1 MGDRMAAQ
9 RPTALTAFLVGS
21 LGIATFSGMDAVM
34 KGLVIALGI
43 YPTMLWRMMSGVAM
57 AGTLFAVRPNW
68 PSRSTM
74 RIHLY
79 RGGLTF
85 VMAMLFFWGLAR
97 VPLAQAIALAFI
109 APLIALFL
117 AAGFLG
123 EVIGRKTIGAA
134 LIAFAGV
141 VLIFIG
147 QAQADLGRDALLGS
161 IAILTSAICYAVNI
175 ILMRSQAQVAGP
187 IEIAFFQNVIVAVL
201 LVAAWPIFGGA
212 DFPPADQI
220 PFVLLAAFLSTA
232 SLLLLSWAYAR
243 AEASYLAATEYT
255 SFLWAM
261 AFGWLIFGEAVS
273 LFTLAGAALIVAGC
287 ILAARRPEDAS
298 PSLEAA
304 A

>member
-1 MGDRMAAQ
+1 MIQ
-9 RPTALTAFLVGS
+9 RPTPLIAFFVGT

-43 YPTMLWRMMSGVAM
+43 YPTMLWRMLSGVAM
-57 AGTLFAVRPNW
+57 SGALFAARPNR
-68 PSRSTM
+68 PARSTM

-79 RGGLTF
+79 RGALTT

-109 APLIALFL
+109 APLISLFL
-117 AAGFLG
+117 AAAFLS
-123 EVIGRKTIGAA
+123 EKIGRKTILAS
-134 LIAFAGV
+134 LVAFAGV

-147 QAQADLGRDALLGS
+147 QAQADLGHDALLGS
-161 IAILTSAICYAVNI
+161 MAILASAICYAVNI

-187 IEIAFFQNVIVAVL
+187 IEIAFFQNLIVAVL
-201 LVAAWPIFGGA
+201 LVAAWPLFGGA
-212 DFPPADQI
+212 SLPPPDQY
-220 PFVLLAAFLSTA
+220 PFILLAALLSTA

-261 AFGWLIFGEAVS
+261 MFGWLVFGESVS

-287 ILAARRPEDAS
+287 FLAARRPEECT
-298 PSLEAA
+298 PSLEVVA
-304 A
+304 

>member
-1 MGDRMAAQ
+1 MAQFMASR

-43 YPTMLWRMMSGVAM
+43 YPTMLWRMLSGVALSG
-57 AGTLFAVRPNW
+57 ALFAARPSW

-79 RGGLTF
+79 RGLLTT

-109 APLIALFL
+109 APLIALVL
-117 AAGFLG
+117 AAAFLG
-123 EVIGRKTIGAA
+123 EIIGRRTIGGS
-134 LIAFAGV
+134 LVAFAGV

-161 IAILTSAICYAVNI
+161 LAILVSAVCYAVNI

-187 IEIAFFQNVIVAVL
+187 IEIAFFQNLIVAVV
-201 LVAAWPIFGGA
+201 LVAAWPLFGGA
-212 DFPPADQI
+212 ALPPTDQMPLI
-220 PFVLLAAFLSTA
+220 LLAAFLSTA
-232 SLLLLSWAYAR
+232 SQLLLSWAYAR
-243 AEASYLAATEYT
+243 AEASYLAATEFT
-255 SFLWAM
+255 AFLWA
-261 AFGWLIFGEAVS
+261 ALFGWLVFHEPLS
-273 LFTLAGAALIVAGC
+273 PFTLAGAAMIVAGC
-287 ILAARRPEDAS
+287 ILAARTPADAS
-298 PSLEAA
+298 PRLEAA
-304 A
+304 T

>member
-1 MGDRMAAQ
+1 MAAN
-9 RPTALTAFLVGS
+9 RPTALVAFFVGS

-43 YPTMLWRMMSGVAM
+43 YPTMLWRMLSGVAM
-57 AGTLFAVRPNW
+57 SGALFAARPNW

-74 RIHLY
+74 RIHLF
-79 RGGLTF
+79 RGCLTF

-117 AAGFLG
+117 AAVFLD
-123 EVIGRKTIGAA
+123 ETIGPKTIAA
-134 LIAFAGV
+134 SLVAFAGV
-141 VLIFIG
+141 ILIFIG
-147 QAQADLGRDALLGS
+147 QAQADLGHEALLGS
-161 IAILTSAICYAVNI
+161 IAILASAVCYAVNI

-187 IEIAFFQNVIVAVL
+187 IEIAFFQNLIVAVL
-201 LVAAWPIFGGA
+201 LVLSWPLFDGAALPPSGQWPFI
-212 DFPPADQI
+212 
-220 PFVLLAAFLSTA
+220 LLAAFLSTA

-261 AFGWLIFGEAVS
+261 LFGWLVFGETVS

-287 ILAARRPEDAS
+287 ILAARRPQDAS
-298 PSLEAA
+298 PALEAA
-304 A
+304 V

>member
-1 MGDRMAAQ
+1 MTT
-9 RPTALTAFLVGS
+9 RPAPLIAFFVGS

-43 YPTMLWRMMSGVAM
+43 YPTMLWRMLSGVAM
-57 AGTLFAVRPNW
+57 SGTLFAFRPSR

-79 RGGLTF
+79 RGALTT

-109 APLIALFL
+109 APLISLFL
-117 AAGFLG
+117 AAAFLG
-123 EVIGRKTIGAA
+123 ETIGRKIIGGS
-134 LIAFAGV
+134 LIALAGI

-147 QAQADLGRDALLGS
+147 QAQADLGQPAMLGS
-161 IAILTSAICYAVNI
+161 TAILASAVCYAVNI
-175 ILMRSQAQVAGP
+175 ILMRRQAQVAAP

-201 LVAAWPIFGGA
+201 LIAAWPLFGGA
-212 DFPPADQI
+212 ALPPVDQI
-220 PFVLLAAFLSTA
+220 PFILLAALLSTS

-261 AFGWLIFGEAVS
+261 LLGWLVFCESVS
-273 LFTLAGAALIVAGC
+273 WFTLAGAALIVAGC
-287 ILAARRPEDAS
+287 FLAARRPEDCS
-298 PSLEAA
+298 PALEAA
-304 A
+304 V

>member
-1 MGDRMAAQ
+1 MTP
-9 RPTALTAFLVGS
+9 RPSPLTAFLVGMV
-21 LGIATFSGMDAVM
+21 GIATFSGMDAVM

-43 YPTMLWRMMSGVAM
+43 YPTMLWRMLSGVAM
-57 AGTLFAVRPNW
+57 SGALFAYRPNW
-68 PSRSTM
+68 PSRGVM
-74 RIHLY
+74 RIHLF
-79 RGGLTF
+79 RGALTT
-85 VMAMLFFWGLAR
+85 VMALLFFWGIAR

-117 AAGFLG
+117 AAAFLH
-123 EVIGRKTIGAA
+123 EAIGTRTIGAS

-141 VLIFIG
+141 AVIFVG
-147 QAQADLGRDALLGS
+147 QAQADLGVDALRGS
-161 IAILTSAICYAVNI
+161 IAILVSALCYAVNI
-175 ILMRSQAQVAGP
+175 ILMRRQALVAGP
-187 IEIAFFQNVIVAVL
+187 IEIAFFQNVIVAAL
-201 LVAAWPIFGGA
+201 LLAACPVVGA
-212 DFPPADQI
+212 DLPPLADV

-261 AFGWLIFGEAVS
+261 LLGWLVFGESVS
-273 LFTLAGAALIVAGC
+273 PFTLAGAALIVAGC
-287 ILAARRPEDAS
+287 FLAARRPEECS

>member
-1 MGDRMAAQ
+1 
-9 RPTALTAFLVGS
+9 
-21 LGIATFSGMDAVM
+21 MDAVM

-43 YPTMLWRMMSGVAM
+43 YPTMIWRMLSGVAM
-57 AGTLFAVRPNW
+57 SGALFAVRPNW

-79 RGGLTF
+79 RGALTT

-109 APLIALFL
+109 APLISLFL
-117 AAGFLG
+117 AAAILG
-123 EVIGRKTIGAA
+123 ETIARKTIGAS

-147 QAQADLGRDALLGS
+147 QAQADLGREAALGS
-161 IAILTSAICYAVNI
+161 MAILASAVCYAVNI

-201 LVAAWPIFGGA
+201 LVGAWPLFGGA
-212 DFPPADQI
+212 DLPPIDQL
-220 PFVLLAAFLSTA
+220 PFILLAALLSTA

-261 AFGWLIFGEAVS
+261 LLGWLVFGERVS
-273 LFTLAGAALIVAGC
+273 WFTLAGAALIVAGC
-287 ILAARRPEDAS
+287 FLAARRPEDCT